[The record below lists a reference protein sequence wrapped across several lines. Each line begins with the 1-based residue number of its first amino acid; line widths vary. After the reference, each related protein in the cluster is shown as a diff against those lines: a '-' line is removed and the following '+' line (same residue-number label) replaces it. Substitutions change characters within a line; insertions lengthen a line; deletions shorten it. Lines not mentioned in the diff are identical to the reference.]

1 MPDLDTKKPRRQLKN
16 IPPDRFQPKV
26 LIFWIALLLAVVS
39 LLFWSPG
46 ITVSPA
52 TLTIFEVVTHAESS
66 DSKPSDIKSGV
77 IQPDNTVG
85 KDWVLIT
92 GELNAPTL
100 TNERGMKTA
109 SFRAAGRLTDSN
121 MERLQKTNK
130 FSERPTTT
138 VLAQLALSV
147 LPVLIII
154 GFLYF
159 LFSRQLRQAGRGALN
174 FGKSRAKLLTRDRD
188 KVTFGDVAGCDEAKE
203 EVSEVVEFLKDPKKF
218 TKMGGRIPK
227 GILMVGPPGT
237 GKTLLAK
244 AVAGEADVPFFSI
257 SGSDFVE
264 MFVGVGASRV
274 RDMFE
279 QGRKSAP
286 CLIFID
292 EIDAVGRQRGAGLGG
307 GNDERE
313 QTLNSLLVE
322 MDGFDTTEGVI
333 IIAATNRPDVLDS
346 ALLRPGRFDRQIYV
360 DLPDMIGREQILRVH
375 ARKLTLGDNVDLGVI
390 ARGTPG
396 LSGAELAN
404 LLNEAALLA
413 KAIAG
418 EADVPF
424 FSISGSD
431 FVEMFVGVGA
441 SRVRDM
447 FEQGRKNAPCL
458 IFIDEIDAVGRQR
471 GAGLGGGNDERE
483 QTLNSLLVEMD
494 GFDTQ
499 EGVIII
505 AATNRPD
512 VLDSA
517 LLRPGRFDR
526 QVYIDLPDIIG
537 REQILRVHARKISLS
552 ENVELGIIA
561 RGTPGLSGAELAN
574 LLNESA
580 LLAARRGKKKV
591 EMTDIDEARDKVL
604 WGRERR
610 RVMDDNEKRLV
621 AWHEAGH
628 AIVQAVL
635 DDGTVP
641 VHKVTIIP
649 RGQSL
654 GSTTYLPTKDILTQ
668 PKKKLL
674 NQIAMAMGGRI
685 AEELVT
691 GDFSNGVYGDLK
703 QATRIARAMVCDYG
717 MSELGP
723 VAMGDNQD
731 TVFLGRDITRS
742 QHVSE
747 DTARKID
754 IAISDILHAQY
765 QRAQQIITEHRPA
778 LDKIGAALLEH
789 ETIEGK
795 HVLEIIQH
803 GEIRTP
809 IISAKPPRL
818 APETAK
824 PAAAPA
830 APEPAGAPGTPAPSP
845 A

>member
-1 MPDLDTKKPRRQLKN
+1 MPDIETKKPRRQLKN

-26 LIFWIALLLAVVS
+26 LLFWVALAFAVVA

-52 TLTIFEVVTHAESS
+52 PLTIFEVVTHAEG
-66 DSKPSDIKSGV
+66 SDIKTGM
-77 IQPDNTVG
+77 IQPDPSG
-85 KDWVLIT
+85 GRDWVLIT
-92 GELNAPTL
+92 GDLNTATL
-100 TNERGMKTA
+100 TNERGVKTSA
-109 SFRAAGRLTDSN
+109 FRAAGRLTDSN

-130 FSERPTTT
+130 FAERPTTT

-292 EIDAVGRQRGAGLGG
+292 EIDAVGRQRGAGLDG

-346 ALLRPGRFDRQIYV
+346 ALLRPGRFDRQVYI
-360 DLPDMIGREQILRVH
+360 DLPDIIGREQILRVH
-375 ARKLTLGDNVDLGVI
+375 ARKITLSDDVNLAII

-413 KAIAG
+413 ARRNKKR
-418 EADVPF
+418 
-424 FSISGSD
+424 
-431 FVEMFVGVGA
+431 VEMVDV
-441 SRVRDM
+441 
-447 FEQGRKNAPCL
+447 E
-458 IFIDEIDAVGRQR
+458 DA
-471 GAGLGGGNDERE
+471 RE
-483 QTLNSLLVEMD
+483 
-494 GFDTQ
+494 
-499 EGVIII
+499 
-505 AATNRPD
+505 
-512 VLDSA
+512 
-517 LLRPGRFDR
+517 
-526 QVYIDLPDIIG
+526 
-537 REQILRVHARKISLS
+537 
-552 ENVELGIIA
+552 
-561 RGTPGLSGAELAN
+561 
-574 LLNESA
+574 
-580 LLAARRGKKKV
+580 KV
-591 EMTDIDEARDKVL
+591 QF
-604 WGRERR
+604 GRERR
-610 RVMDDNEKRLV
+610 RVMYDEEKKLT
-621 AWHEAGH
+621 AYHEAGH
-628 AIVQAVL
+628 ALVQAVL
-635 DDGTVP
+635 DDGHMP

-649 RGQSL
+649 RGRSL
-654 GSTTYLPTKDILTQ
+654 GSTMFIPKKDILTHAM
-668 PKKKLL
+668 KRMLD
-674 NQIAMAMGGRI
+674 QIAMGLGGRI
-685 AEELVT
+685 AEELIV
-691 GDFSNGVYGDLK
+691 GDISSGAAGDIK
-703 QATRIARAMVCDYG
+703 QITKIARHMVCDWG
-717 MSELGP
+717 MSSLGP
-723 VAMGDNQD
+723 IAYGDNQD
-731 TVFLGRDITRS
+731 TVFLGREITRTENY
-742 QHVSE
+742 SE
-747 DTARKID
+747 ETARQID
-754 IAISDILHAQY
+754 LEIHRIIAEQYERAKGILL
-765 QRAQQIITEHRPA
+765 EHRAA
-778 LDKIGAALLEH
+778 LDKVAAALLEY

-795 HVLEIIQH
+795 HVLEILQF
-803 GEIRTP
+803 GEIRSP
-809 IISAKPPRL
+809 IAASFVGKVSDKPEEKK
-818 APETAK
+818 AADK
-824 PAAAPA
+824 PATS
-830 APEPAGAPGTPAPSP
+830 EGL
-845 A
+845 